1 MIKIVVSLLAS
12 ILTGVQTYLIY
23 TQGKGI
29 CFNQGCEIVERLTAV
44 PPLYF
49 NLAGFLFF
57 QVIFWC
63 FVFGNKG
70 VTYLSKFA
78 HLLLLGGLAAEGVLV
93 FFQYSIAEAFC
104 SYCLIVCSCIIFL
117 NIICGFKQIFRG
129 AVLFVSVLVACFS
142 LQFDFAGSGG
152 AQPLEAGSLAYVEG
166 VGERPEL
173 VLFFSASCPHC
184 EAVIEKMKK
193 EGGCAVAFNPIEKIE
208 AFSFPE
214 AEIKSEY
221 DPAVNLAFLDS
232 LSIKEIPVLV
242 ARKKDETSI
251 IQGEGKISDY
261 LKEYCMGESQTEIA
275 DYGSGM
281 SSPAT
286 NYSSSAAY
294 MIPQDDGCKFDE
306 NCDPPKNGTSAAQ

>member
-29 CFNQGCEIVERLTAV
+29 CFNQGCEIVEQLTAV

-63 FVFGNKG
+63 FVLGGKG
-70 VTYLSKFA
+70 ITYLSKFA

-93 FFQYSIAEAFC
+93 FFQYSIAETFC

-117 NIICGFKQIFRG
+117 NIICGLKQIFRG
-129 AVLFVSVLVACFS
+129 TVLFVSVLAACFS
-142 LQFDFAGSGG
+142 LQFDFTGSGG
-152 AQPLEAGSLAYVEG
+152 GQPLEAGSLAYVEG

-173 VLFFSASCPHC
+173 VLFFSATCTHC
-184 EAVIEKMKK
+184 EAVIEKMK
-193 EGGCAVAFNPIEKIE
+193 EESVCAVAFNPIENIE
-208 AFSFPE
+208 SFSFPE
-214 AEIKSEY
+214 AEVKKEY
-221 DPAVNLAFLDS
+221 NPAVNLAFLDS
-232 LSIKEIPVLV
+232 LSIREIPVLL
-242 ARKKDETSI
+242 ARGTDETRI
-251 IQGEGKISDY
+251 IQGEGKISTY
-261 LKEYCMGESQTEIA
+261 LEEYCRDDSQSEIT

-281 SSPAT
+281 SSSAT
-286 NYSSSAAY
+286 GYAPSAAY
-294 MIPQDDGCKFDE
+294 TVPEDDGCRVDE
-306 NCDPPKNGTSAAQ
+306 NCPPSPAGTSVIK